1 MIKKELFDRYGLFD
15 YKFKV
20 CEDYEL
26 WLRIASKIK
35 IGYLDIRGRVRL
47 LGILGNMWLFISG
60 LIKKSWC
67 RLVSFRLRYP
77 TYYYDPLE
85 VKLVECRCVP
95 GAKCRRVS

>member
-1 MIKKELFDRYGLFD
+1 MGSGNY
-15 YKFKV
+15 YN
-20 CEDYEL
+20 
-26 WLRIASKIK
+26 
-35 IGYLDIRGRVRL
+35 YLDIRGRVRL
-47 LGILGNMWLFISG
+47 LGIMWLFISG

-67 RLVSFRLRYP
+67 RLVRLGYP